1 MFIGEYTN
9 TIDDKKRLSVP
20 AKFRKEL
27 GEKAVITYGLN
38 KALTL
43 YPIKEWEIYADK
55 LSTLSI
61 GNKEERAY
69 ARTMLS
75 GAFEVELDKSGRILI
90 PSTLSQY
97 SLMENKVVITGMN
110 KYLELW
116 DEATWNE
123 YRMSVVGETDNIAEL
138 LGARGSI

>member
-27 GEKAVITYGLN
+27 GDKAVITYGLN

-43 YPIKEWEIYADK
+43 YPVSEWEKYAEK
-55 LSTLSI
+55 LGNLSM
-61 GNKEERAY
+61 GNKDERAY

-90 PSTLSQY
+90 PS
-97 SLMENKVVITGMN
+97 SLASYATIDSKVVFTGMH

-116 DEATWNE
+116 DETSWNE
-123 YRMSVVGETDNIAEL
+123 YRASVVGETDNIAEI
-138 LGARGSI
+138 LGAKGSI

>member
-27 GEKAVITYGLN
+27 GERAVITYGLN

-43 YPIKEWEIYADK
+43 YPLSEWEKYAEK
-55 LSTLSI
+55 LGNLSM
-61 GNKEERAY
+61 GNKDERAY

-75 GAFEVELDKSGRILI
+75 GAFEVELDKTGRILM
-90 PSTLSQY
+90 PSSLSTY
-97 SLMENKVVITGMN
+97 ATIDSKVVFTGMH

-123 YRMSVVGETDNIAEL
+123 YRKGAVGETDNIAEL
-138 LGARGSI
+138 LGAKGSI